1 MISPF
6 NPASDLITVSSIED
20 RLLAEH
26 CTKVTYGLK
35 HTCMWR
41 APNGRHFH
49 APNPNVYKL
58 VPPDML
64 ASALKRLR
72 IVMSLPAVNRD

>member
-6 NPASDLITVSSIED
+6 NPASDLIAVTSIEE
-20 RLLAEH
+20 RLVAEH
-26 CTKVTYGLK
+26 CTKVTHGIK
-35 HTCMWR
+35 HNCLWR

-64 ASALKRLR
+64 DSAVKRLAL
-72 IVMSLPAVNRD
+72 VMSLPPIRP